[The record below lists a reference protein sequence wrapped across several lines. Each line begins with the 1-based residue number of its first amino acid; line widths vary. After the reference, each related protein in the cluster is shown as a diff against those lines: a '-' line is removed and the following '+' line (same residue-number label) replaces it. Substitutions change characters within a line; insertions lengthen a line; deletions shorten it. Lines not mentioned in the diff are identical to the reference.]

1 MERDPLPGC
10 AMFPSVARKDVPS
23 LYSAAKKKTI
33 KILSYICSY
42 SYMEEDIF
50 KMRKYI
56 RRNLPAVIINDIL
69 SEMIPN
75 DKWRHP
81 CSSSKEILE
90 CRIHPEC
97 SLVYQSLENIISILF
112 NEDISQVKINL
123 KTVKIKTYPQVLK
136 SFTEEFIRKKS
147 FLLSSLVLC
156 GGSVH
161 TDSLMRDMERLTMCM
176 KTTCPHLENLHLP
189 VTSNLVLHNL
199 SQTRIK
205 AFKSDRTRGFNRTGL
220 YHLCSPGSRS
230 HRHLQVLHLGVF
242 KHSRFEKQDV
252 AQFVQQMNSLREF
265 SLLDKDRAL
274 VRLEASNTPGDKVL
288 TYSVFKLAIRHSGG
302 GRAGRGR
309 LVTSWT
315 EMAVVD
321 RSLKPFY
328 ILESAPHLERLS
340 LDWQQELSF
349 PDWNRFRP
357 DWFSEMVRSDQSWA
371 LLARR
376 LSRLDITFPATYSI
390 NSYSLPLEDF
400 TKLMENLSNLVELRL
415 VGAGQG
421 GPIPLMPIL
430 HFCPR
435 LTDLRLERSPV
446 HVPDN
451 YEIIDRR
458 YVSSSLLRFYY
469 LGEMSSLL
477 VHNYMTRGIA
487 IYMPNLVELE
497 GR

>member
-1 MERDPLPGC
+1 M
-10 AMFPSVARKDVPS
+10 
-23 LYSAAKKKTI
+23 
-33 KILSYICSY
+33 
-42 SYMEEDIF
+42 
-50 KMRKYI
+50 
-56 RRNLPAVIINDIL
+56 
-69 SEMIPN
+69 
-75 DKWRHP
+75 
-81 CSSSKEILE
+81 
-90 CRIHPEC
+90 
-97 SLVYQSLENIISILF
+97 
-112 NEDISQVKINL
+112 
-123 KTVKIKTYPQVLK
+123 
-136 SFTEEFIRKKS
+136 
-147 FLLSSLVLC
+147 
-156 GGSVH
+156 
-161 TDSLMRDMERLTMCM
+161 
-176 KTTCPHLENLHLP
+176 
-189 VTSNLVLHNL
+189 
-199 SQTRIK
+199 
-205 AFKSDRTRGFNRTGL
+205 
-220 YHLCSPGSRS
+220 
-230 HRHLQVLHLGVF
+230 
-242 KHSRFEKQDV
+242 
-252 AQFVQQMNSLREF
+252 
-265 SLLDKDRAL
+265 
-274 VRLEASNTPGDKVL
+274 
-288 TYSVFKLAIRHSGG
+288 
-302 GRAGRGR
+302 
-309 LVTSWT
+309 TSWT

-497 GR
+497 VR